1 MFQPPEELIQYVRQ
15 AREILVVSHIA
26 PDGDAVGS
34 VLGIGALLR
43 QIGKSVVLAMQ
54 DPVPDS
60 LTYLPMSGSITN
72 DPYGSF
78 DLVVGLDASSPDRFG
93 NVYREEYASLPLVVI
108 DHHITNTNFGTVN
121 WVEPRAVAT
130 AELIFDLVN
139 TMKARWTVEMALP
152 LLNGLVTD
160 TLCFRTPN
168 VVPRTLEVAADLM
181 KAGASLPLV
190 TENALSRKPLAV
202 VRLWARTLPTVDL
215 RGKIIYAEVP
225 YQVRQ
230 SVGDTEGDS
239 GGLVNFLISVK
250 EAEVGVLFTER
261 EPETV
266 DVSMR
271 SRRGVDVSQVA
282 FQMGGGGHP
291 QAAGCTLKGRLLEV
305 REAVLNALV
314 ESLQAQGVM

>member
-1 MFQPPEELIQYVRQ
+1 MFQPPEELIQYIRQ
-15 AREILVVSHIA
+15 ARDVLVISHIA
-26 PDGDAVGS
+26 PDGDAIGS
-34 VLGIGALLR
+34 ILGMGAMLR
-43 QIGKSVVLAMQ
+43 QLGKNPVLAMQ

-60 LTYLPMSGSITN
+60 FTYLPMSGSITN
-72 DPYGSF
+72 DPFGSF
-78 DLVVGLDASSPDRFG
+78 DLVMGLDASSPDRFG
-93 NVYREEYASLPLVVI
+93 DVYREEYASLPLVVI

-121 WVEPRAVAT
+121 WVEPGAVAT
-130 AELIFDLVN
+130 AELIFDLATAMEVP
-139 TMKARWTVEMALP
+139 WTVEMALP

-168 VVPRTLEVAADLM
+168 VVPRTLEVAAELM

-202 VRLWARTLPTVDL
+202 VRLWAKTLPTANL
-215 RGKIIYAEVP
+215 RGKILYAEVP

-230 SVGDTEGDS
+230 SVGDTEGNS
-239 GGLVNFLISVK
+239 GGLVNFLVSVR
-250 EAEVGVLFTER
+250 EASVGVLFTER

-271 SRRGVDVSQVA
+271 SRRGVDISQVA
-282 FQMGGGGHP
+282 FQLGGGGHP
-291 QAAGCTLKGRLLEV
+291 QAAGCTLKGPLPEV
-305 REAVLNALV
+305 REKVLQALV

>member
-93 NVYREEYASLPLVVI
+93 NVYREEYAPLPLVVI